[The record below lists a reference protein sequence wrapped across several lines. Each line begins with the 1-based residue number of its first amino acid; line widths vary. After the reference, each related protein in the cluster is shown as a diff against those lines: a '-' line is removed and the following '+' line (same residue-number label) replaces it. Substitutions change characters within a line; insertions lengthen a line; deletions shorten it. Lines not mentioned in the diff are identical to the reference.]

1 MHAGL
6 TAKQRAFVDAYAG
19 DATAAARAAGYKAN
33 SAKQQAYQLMRL
45 PHIIEALRH
54 REAMELHAKVQQATG
69 ITKKRAS
76 RIASRDE
83 VLRRLTKIARDQGQ
97 DTKDRLKA
105 LELLGKSYGAFT
117 DKLEHGG
124 DMTVNVINPYAKPSE

>member
-1 MHAGL
+1 MRAGL

-19 DATAAARAAGYKAN
+19 NATEAAIAAGYKAN
-33 SAKQQAYQLMRL
+33 SAKQQAYHLMRL

-69 ITKKRAS
+69 ITKKRAA
-76 RIASRDE
+76 RIADRDE
-83 VLRRLTKIARDQGQ
+83 VLRRLTKIARDVSQ

-117 DKLEHGG
+117 DKVQHEG
-124 DMTVNVINPYAKPSE
+124 DLAINIVDPYAKPTD